1 EMAASFFSESF
12 LQQVGLH
19 AQVGIHPLQSSV
31 LFLQSLHLAH
41 HRGIHTAILRTP
53 FVKTGSA
60 DAMLPAQL
68 RHRNSAFRLAQHG
81 HDLGFA
87 KSALLHQN
95 LLEHLAEKIL
105 LLNPLIRGED
115 YPASYSTISFDIFDT
130 LITRGYANPV
140 DVFAEVEKR
149 LVDAG
154 FERAEGF
161 AQQRETA
168 EQRAR
173 KKHSAGRG
181 AEDISL

>member
-1 EMAASFFSESF
+1 MRARYSHRVAPLLSRPALGAEMAASFFSESF

-115 YPASYSTISFDIFDT
+115 YQMATAAKRSWHHFRKCAHFMGSASSSQQLEDAKVRATWT
-130 LITRGYANPV
+130 
-140 DVFAEVEKR
+140 EVPR
-149 LVDAG
+149 
-154 FERAEGF
+154 R
-161 AQQRETA
+161 
-168 EQRAR
+168 
-173 KKHSAGRG
+173 
-181 AEDISL
+181 SL

>member
-1 EMAASFFSESF
+1 MRARYSHRVAPLLSRPALGAEMAASFFSESF

-105 LLNPLIRGED
+105 LLNPLMRGED
-115 YPASYSTISFDIFDT
+115 YPSSIAVSWRWMR
-130 LITRGYANPV
+130 LLTRWRSRSGC
-140 DVFAEVEKR
+140 
-149 LVDAG
+149 
-154 FERAEGF
+154 
-161 AQQRETA
+161 
-168 EQRAR
+168 
-173 KKHSAGRG
+173 
-181 AEDISL
+181 

>member
-1 EMAASFFSESF
+1 MRARYSHRVAPLLSRPALGAEMAASFFPESF

-115 YPASYSTISFDIFDT
+115 YQA
-130 LITRGYANPV
+130 LRC
-140 DVFAEVEKR
+140 
-149 LVDAG
+149 
-154 FERAEGF
+154 RAKEMS
-161 AQQRETA
+161 
-168 EQRAR
+168 
-173 KKHSAGRG
+173 KSA
-181 AEDISL
+181 AW

>member
-1 EMAASFFSESF
+1 MRARYSHRVAPLLSRPALGAEMAPSFFSESF

-115 YPASYSTISFDIFDT
+115 YRSCSIFRTHSSSFFFSVELFAVTAHLRISPTSEIVSQS
-130 LITRGYANPV
+130 R
-140 DVFAEVEKR
+140 
-149 LVDAG
+149 
-154 FERAEGF
+154 
-161 AQQRETA
+161 
-168 EQRAR
+168 
-173 KKHSAGRG
+173 
-181 AEDISL
+181 